1 MSTPTPKKTESEE
14 IDLGVLFNSIGKG
27 ITKLFNAIGS
37 VITFFLNTLLA
48 FAIFVRKRI
57 LFFALATGAGF
68 IAGVIVEIT
77 SPPVFVAKATLE
89 PHFDSARQFYSNV
102 AYLDD
107 LASQKDSVQMGV
119 FFDIPAS
126 AAATISSI
134 EIEPFLT
141 KTRMLQEYNTY
152 VSGLD
157 SLVATEITYADY
169 VKQIDDFER
178 KIHILTVKST
188 KQDIFGSLL
197 NPLTASVS
205 EVTYFRDQ
213 QATQLENL
221 ELSDSITQVSI
232 TQTDSLLSLFE
243 EVRIV
248 EANKQFSNGTNL
260 YMSEKAENN
269 TEISLLNRKIELSYK
284 LERIRTQKLKAQNVI
299 DVIAAFPE
307 VGYFES
313 KPLLGN
319 KKIQGMIAGFI
330 LLSLFYLVLQL
341 DTFIISK
348 SKE

>member
-1 MSTPTPKKTESEE
+1 MSTSTPKKTESEE

-37 VITFFLNTLLA
+37 VITFLLNTLLA

-57 LFFALATGAGF
+57 VFFALAIGAGF
-68 IAGVIVEIT
+68 IAGVVIEMVF
-77 SPPVFVAKATLE
+77 PPKFVAKATLE
-89 PHFDSARQFYSNV
+89 PHFDSARQLYSNV

-107 LASQKDSVQMGV
+107 LASQKDSVQLGA
-119 FFDIPAS
+119 FFDIPATD
-126 AAATISSI
+126 AATISAI

-141 KTRMLQEYNTY
+141 ETRLLQEYNTY
-152 VSGLD
+152 VTGLD
-157 SLVATEITYADY
+157 SLVAAEITYADY
-169 VKQIDDFER
+169 VKQIDDFDR
-178 KIHILTVKST
+178 SIHILTVKST

-213 QATQLENL
+213 QTTQLENL

-232 TQTDSLLSLFE
+232 TQTDLLLSLFE

-269 TEISLLNRKIELSYK
+269 TEISLLNRKIDLSDK
-284 LERIRTQKLKAQNVI
+284 LEGIRTQKLKAQNVI
-299 DVIAAFPE
+299 DIIAAFPE
-307 VGYFES
+307 VGYLELS
-313 KPLLGN
+313 IWKD

-348 SKE
+348 SKG

>member
-1 MSTPTPKKTESEE
+1 MSTSTPKKTESEE

-37 VITFFLNTLLA
+37 VITFLLNTLLA

-57 LFFALATGAGF
+57 VFFALAIGAGF
-68 IAGVIVEIT
+68 IAGVVIEMVF
-77 SPPVFVAKATLE
+77 PPKFVAKATLE
-89 PHFDSARQFYSNV
+89 PHFDSARQLYSNV

-107 LASQKDSVQMGV
+107 LASQKDSVQLGA
-119 FFDIPAS
+119 FFDIPATD
-126 AAATISSI
+126 AATISAI

-141 KTRMLQEYNTY
+141 ETRLLQEYNTY
-152 VSGLD
+152 VTGLD
-157 SLVATEITYADY
+157 SLVAAEITYADY
-169 VKQIDDFER
+169 VKQIDNFDR
-178 KIHILTVKST
+178 SIHILTVKST

-213 QATQLENL
+213 QTTQLENL

-232 TQTDSLLSLFE
+232 TQTDLLLSLFE

-269 TEISLLNRKIELSYK
+269 TEISLLNRKIDLSDK
-284 LERIRTQKLKAQNVI
+284 LEGIRTQKLKAQNVI
-299 DVIAAFPE
+299 DIIAAFPE
-307 VGYFES
+307 VGYLELS
-313 KPLLGN
+313 IWKD

-348 SKE
+348 SKG

>member
-1 MSTPTPKKTESEE
+1 MSTSTPKKTESEE

-27 ITKLFNAIGS
+27 ITKLFTAIGS
-37 VITFFLNTLLA
+37 VITFLLNTLLA

-57 LFFALATGAGF
+57 VFFALAIGAGF
-68 IAGVIVEIT
+68 IAGVVIEMVY
-77 SPPVFVAKATLE
+77 PPTFVAKATLE
-89 PHFDSARQFYSNV
+89 PHFDSARQLYSNV
-102 AYLDD
+102 VYLND
-107 LASQKDSVQMGV
+107 LASQKDSVQLGA
-119 FFDIPAS
+119 FFDIPETD
-126 AAATISSI
+126 AATISSI

-141 KTRMLQEYNTY
+141 KTRLLQEYNTY
-152 VSGLD
+152 VTGLD
-157 SLVATEITYADY
+157 SLVAAEITYADY

-269 TEISLLNRKIELSYK
+269 TEISLLNRKIELSDK
-284 LERIRTQKLKAQNVI
+284 LEGIRTQKLKAQNVI

-307 VGYFES
+307 VGYLELS
-313 KPLLGN
+313 IWKD

>member
-1 MSTPTPKKTESEE
+1 MSTSTPKKTESEE

-37 VITFFLNTLLA
+37 VITFLLNTLLA

-57 LFFALATGAGF
+57 VFFALAIGAGF
-68 IAGVIVEIT
+68 IAGVVIEMVF
-77 SPPVFVAKATLE
+77 PPKFVAKATLE
-89 PHFDSARQFYSNV
+89 PHFDSARQLYSNV

-107 LASQKDSVQMGV
+107 LASQKDSVQLGA
-119 FFDIPAS
+119 FFDIPATD
-126 AAATISSI
+126 AATISAI

-141 KTRMLQEYNTY
+141 ETRLLQEYNTY
-152 VSGLD
+152 VTGLD
-157 SLVATEITYADY
+157 SLVAAEITYADY
-169 VKQIDDFER
+169 VKQIDNFDR
-178 KIHILTVKST
+178 SIHILTVKST

-213 QATQLENL
+213 QTTQLENL

-232 TQTDSLLSLFE
+232 TQTDLLLSLFE

-269 TEISLLNRKIELSYK
+269 TEISLLNRKIDLSDK
-284 LERIRTQKLKAQNVI
+284 LEGIRTQKLKAQNVI
-299 DVIAAFPE
+299 DIIAAFPE
-307 VGYFES
+307 VGYLELS
-313 KPLLGN
+313 IWKD

>member
-1 MSTPTPKKTESEE
+1 MSTSTPKKTESEE

-27 ITKLFNAIGS
+27 ITKLFTAIGS
-37 VITFFLNTLLA
+37 VITFLLNTLLA

-57 LFFALATGAGF
+57 VFFALAIGAGF
-68 IAGVIVEIT
+68 IAGVFIEMV
-77 SPPVFVAKATLE
+77 SPTTFVAKATLE
-89 PHFDSARQFYSNV
+89 PHFDSARQLYSNV

-107 LASQKDSVQMGV
+107 LASQKDSVQLGA
-119 FFDIPAS
+119 FFDIPTTD
-126 AAATISSI
+126 AATISTI

-141 KTRMLQEYNTY
+141 KTRLLQEYNTY

-157 SLVATEITYADY
+157 SLVATEITYADF

-205 EVTYFRDQ
+205 DVTYFRDQ

-269 TEISLLNRKIELSYK
+269 TEISLLNRKIELSDK
-284 LERIRTQKLKAQNVI
+284 LEGIRTQKLKAQNVI